1 MSDDPDE
8 HETPKGKPVYC
19 QHCGGSHSAGRR
31 RCPSTGRALGGDARL
46 VGQLIDKRYRI
57 VRLLGDGPF
66 GVVYKAEHVT
76 VGRHVAL
83 RIVPSAFLQDPIVLH
98 RFFREAR
105 LMSSLAGP
113 RLHAL
118 VDAGLSAE
126 GIAYVAYQYLR
137 GRSLAAALSVDAPL
151 RLEKAATIMCNVLE
165 GLATIHESGFV
176 HRALSPE
183 SVLLQVSASGIEH
196 AVLSNFGAGA
206 LEAEHSRS
214 ETLGAARDAAA
225 GRKLVVP
232 RDYIA
237 PERLR
242 GASPDLREDI
252 YAAGVML
259 AACLS
264 PPGSLR
270 FGSTLVAGGAPA
282 AIDAIVARAMD
293 SSPASRFATAGAMRE
308 CLIPY
313 GTFDE
318 EEPSS
323 VTATQK
329 NDLRALSRRERVLGT
344 PSARIRLSSV
354 SSESLVVVPTIDP
367 ELGGAIL
374 RALKQTMPTRWQA
387 IVERVPGVAR
397 YLVVGCEDRISNVL
411 LAAALEEADAVSGT
425 NDRLFCTL
433 VGERAAR
440 DELVAAVVRAHGAMT
455 PELFFDQVAVEWA
468 GRLSH
473 GVSRA
478 AIVGRGYGRLELR
491 GQREASLAVC
501 ACMSGLVSEALQRF
515 GARRVEVS
523 KTACEAAGDPAC
535 IYSATWM

>member
-1 MSDDPDE
+1 MSEREDP
-8 HETPKGKPVYC
+8 TGARVYC
-19 QHCGGSHSAGRR
+19 MHCGRTHKAERR
-31 RCPSTGRALGGDARL
+31 RCPATGRALGGDLRL

-57 VRLLGDGPF
+57 VRLLGDSPF
-66 GVVYKAEHVT
+66 GAVYKAEHVT

-83 RIVPSAFLQDPIVLH
+83 RILPSTLLEDPVVLH

-105 LMSSLAGP
+105 LMSSLASP

-118 VDAGLSAE
+118 VDAGLSSE

-137 GRSLAAALSVDAPL
+137 GRSLAAALAMEAPL
-151 RLEKAATIMCNVLE
+151 AVEKAATILANVLE
-165 GLATIHESGFV
+165 GLATIHESGYV

-183 SVLLQVSASGIEH
+183 SVLLQPTTMGVENAI
-196 AVLSNFGAGA
+196 LSNFGAGA
-206 LEAEHSRS
+206 LEAESHRADS
-214 ETLGAARDAAA
+214 LGAARD
-225 GRKLVVP
+225 VVSGP
-232 RDYIA
+232 RTMIPEPYVA

-242 GASPDLREDI
+242 GAPPARHEDI
-252 YAAGVML
+252 FSAGVLL

-264 PPGSLR
+264 PPGALR
-270 FGSTLVAGGAPA
+270 FGSALVASGAPPA
-282 AIDAIVARAMD
+282 LEAVVARATD
-293 SSPASRFATAGAMRE
+293 PAPAQRFETAIDMRMA
-308 CLIPY
+308 LLPHAPS
-313 GTFDE
+313 FDD

-323 VTATQK
+323 ITATQK
-329 NDLRALSRRERVLGT
+329 NDLRALSRRERVRGT
-344 PSARIRLSSV
+344 PSARFRLESRGSEPALAMPSV
-354 SSESLVVVPTIDP
+354 DA

-374 RALKQTMPTRWQA
+374 RALRAAMPSRWEA
-387 IVERVPGVAR
+387 VTERVAGVEALMDR
-397 YLVVGCEDRISNVL
+397 GSDERISNIM

-440 DELVAAVVRAHGAMT
+440 DELVGAVLARHGPMT
-455 PELFFDQVAVEWA
+455 PELFFDQVAVDWA

-491 GQREASLAVC
+491 GQREPSLAMC
-501 ACMSGLVSEALQRF
+501 ACMSGLLSEALTKF